1 MSINLFYLY
10 RKSVFQLAKTLV
22 IKSSMAAEAV
32 NDALRLSNVEVIGN
46 APETWKYYKNIAGEY
61 HTTDRMMRVTSIDT
75 LETIDFTKA
84 NLLHHRA
91 TAREYQYGSRYYNDL
106 IARFPNQTA
115 LVLGILH
122 PVDMDTAIDAEDGT
136 ILYYNTALV
145 EDNEVKL
152 IPELEGWI
160 KRFSRRWNNP
170 DYRYGNELYVPA
182 FLGVLFTQLPQVIMN
197 LRLGNCKTRYAHS
210 FHIRAYLASNG
221 RLDQYMDLMTKKQ
234 ALFLYRNIDY
244 INANAG
250 KQSTF
255 KLLIQNVL
263 TERGFPLTAYDIVHN
278 TSGMPENIDPTV
290 ELYQRDINEKRS
302 FGYTANY
309 TVDEILEKEEPLAKD
324 NALVTEDYRVGI
336 ESEMTIARHNS
347 FRTKVLES
355 SVIDDS
361 DGIIKTF
368 ADNLLDHW
376 MYLSSI
382 GYYTAV
388 IGFIHPLTGEKLL
401 LNAKDA
407 FVLALYAIA
416 KTQGTTLV
424 TVPQIE
430 AAMVRRI
437 VLPTVTELR
446 AIVNKRWCDLT
457 DINTALADQIDIEP
471 LVSIENFY
479 DAITL
484 VHARMRQHYYQYAMV
499 GHRDSKATIKA
510 VALSNYMR
518 YTCTFYTNQNYAD
531 WFASKGLNVSGLS
544 VANWLTL
551 GNDIIKNATG
561 AALNNKRTLREIHQ
575 GMINIM
581 SQLSSYS
588 VQFISTINQ
597 NGVIKLDVP
606 EVLSGN
612 MNSGLATHLWI
623 PTPTIK
629 IRATKGRARV
639 KIGRNMAGVITEP
652 TVTTGIH
659 ASTHIDTT
667 VAAIRGGGSS
677 SLQYLA
683 LSTASV
689 RSVVITGS

>member
-32 NDALRLSNVEVIGN
+32 NDALRLSNIEVIGN

-122 PVDMDTAIDAEDGT
+122 PVDMDTAIEAEDGT

-145 EDNEVKL
+145 EDNEVNL

-160 KRFSRRWNNP
+160 KRFTRRWNNP

-255 KLLIQNVL
+255 KTLIQNVL
-263 TERGFPLTAYDIVHN
+263 TERGFPLTAYDLVHN
-278 TSGMPENIDPTV
+278 TSGMPESIDPTV

-309 TVDEILEKEEPLAKD
+309 TVDEILAKEEPLAKD
-324 NALVTEDYRVGI
+324 NALVTEDYRIDI
-336 ESEMTIARHNS
+336 EAEMTIARHNT

-361 DGIIKTF
+361 DGIIKPF

-376 MYLSSI
+376 MYLSAI

-416 KTQGTTLV
+416 KTQGTTLA
-424 TVPQIE
+424 TIPQIE

-437 VLPTVTELR
+437 VLPTVAEIR
-446 AIVNKRWCDLT
+446 SKVNKRWCDLT
-457 DINTALADQIDIEP
+457 DINAALADQIDIEP

-479 DAITL
+479 DAVTL
-484 VHARMRQHYYQYAMV
+484 IHARMRQHYYQYATV

-510 VALSNYMR
+510 AALSNYMR
-518 YTCTFYTNQNYAD
+518 YTCSFYTNQDYDD
-531 WFASKGLNVSGLS
+531 WFASKGLNVDGLS

-561 AALNNKRTLREIHQ
+561 ASLNNKKTLREIHQ
-575 GMINIM
+575 GMISIM

-612 MNSGLATHLWI
+612 MDSGLATHLWI

-629 IRATKGRARV
+629 IRAAKGRARV

-652 TVTTGIH
+652 AITTGIH

-667 VAAIRGGGSS
+667 VATIRGGESS